1 MISAAAHPRSAQGLA
16 DRGKGDS
23 PLKNISIDSSQT
35 NLEGV
40 LREAADGEVVF
51 PTTDGLPRFALVP
64 VDESDQEVFALR
76 SNAEFMAYLDEC
88 ARRAMIEPSKS
99 LEEIKKLYWTE
110 ELALESSSD
119 EEARPQEATP

>member
-1 MISAAAHPRSAQGLA
+1 
-16 DRGKGDS
+16 
-23 PLKNISIDSSQT
+23 LKTISIDSSQT

-51 PTTDGLPRFALVP
+51 LTTDGLPRFALVP

-76 SNAEFMAYLDEC
+76 ANSEFMAYLDEC
-88 ARRAMIEPSKS
+88 ARRAMLEPSKT

-110 ELALESSSD
+110 ELAPESKSE
-119 EEARPQEATP
+119 EEARPQGTAP